1 MGIKVEE
8 KLPDGDVFVGVELPN
23 QITRLHLRL
32 SAAERQELAERLA
45 SRPATGEGAE

>member
-8 KLPDGDVFVGVELPN
+8 LPGGDVFVGIELPS

-45 SRPATGEGAE
+45 SRPAAGEGAE